1 MCHIRA
7 ICKGSPG
14 VAIPTADK
22 QWLVGITASVNIIT
36 DHTSLVCINTLQYI
50 TNYVH
55 FYRRPMLLRQ
65 GFLTKENKFIIPIN

>member
-14 VAIPTADK
+14 VVIPTADK
-22 QWLVGITASVNIIT
+22 QWLVGITASVNITT
-36 DHTSLVCINTLQYI
+36 DHTSPVCINKLQYK

-55 FYRRPMLLRQ
+55 FYQRPMLLRQ
-65 GFLTKENKFIIPIN
+65 GFLTKENKSVIPIN